1 MQAPHAHDFAQFP
14 PQTRLPDG
22 PRVRH
27 PARRPPRRL
36 RQPWRQWHGHRRDP
50 PPCAGA
56 DRTAR
61 TVLGRTS
68 EQLAK
73 ATTGLA
79 GVEIGSAGDT
89 GFRVQIPVADGF
101 ASGSPAIRPTLGR
114 ALDALAPALA
124 AEAGVAVRVV
134 GHTDSQGSEM
144 VNLRLSIARAE
155 AVVAWLRER
164 GIALDRLAA
173 DGRGEAD
180 PLTSNATEE
189 GRVRNRRIELI
200 LSRMP

>member
-1 MQAPHAHDFAQFP
+1 MHMTSRHTRRRSAFPTAFATTALLTSLLTACATP
-14 PQTRLPDG
+14 G
-22 PRVRH
+22 P
-27 PARRPPRRL
+27 
-36 RQPWRQWHGHRRDP
+36 GTE
-50 PPCAGA
+50 AGA
-56 DRTAR
+56 DTIHRHTLVRTAPPAPSWNA
-61 TVLGRTS
+61 LH
-68 EQLAK
+68 EQLGK
-73 ATTGLA
+73 ATSGLA
-79 GVEIGSAGDT
+79 GVEIGSAGKA
-89 GFRVQIPVADGF
+89 GFHVQIPVADGF
-101 ASGSPAIRPTLGR
+101 SSGSAAIRPALGR

-124 AEAGVAVRVV
+124 AEPGVAVRVV

-164 GIALDRLAA
+164 GIALDRLTA

-200 LSRMP
+200 LSPMP

>member
-1 MQAPHAHDFAQFP
+1 MTSRNTRRKSAFPTALASAAVLASLLAACATPGGGSGAEPDAIHRHA
-14 PQTRLPDG
+14 L
-22 PRVRH
+22 V
-27 PARRPPRRL
+27 
-36 RQPWRQWHGHRRDP
+36 
-50 PPCAGA
+50 
-56 DRTAR
+56 RTAPPAPSWSA
-61 TVLGRTS
+61 LH
-68 EQLAK
+68 EQLGK
-73 ATTGLA
+73 AAAGIA
-79 GVEIGSAGDT
+79 GVELGKVDTAG
-89 GFRVQIPVADGF
+89 FHVQIPVADGF
-101 ASGSPAIRPTLGR
+101 ASGSAQIRPALGR

-124 AEAGVAVRVV
+124 AEPGVAVRVL

-144 VNLRLSIARAE
+144 VNLRLSIARVE

>member
-1 MQAPHAHDFAQFP
+1 M
-14 PQTRLPDG
+14 
-22 PRVRH
+22 
-27 PARRPPRRL
+27 
-36 RQPWRQWHGHRRDP
+36 
-50 PPCAGA
+50 
-56 DRTAR
+56 
-61 TVLGRTS
+61 
-68 EQLAK
+68 
-73 ATTGLA
+73 
-79 GVEIGSAGDT
+79 
-89 GFRVQIPVADGF
+89 QIPVADGF
-101 ASGSPAIRPTLGR
+101 ASGSAEIRPALGS

-124 AEAGVAVRVV
+124 AETGVAVRVV

-200 LSRMP
+200 LSPMP